1 MNKSTISEAF
11 GQQLASITDGTR
23 YEVKTDSETFISE
36 LEHRIR
42 RVMYS
47 LWMDAQANRLA
58 NSIERRMAAHFQELY
73 EFSYGV
79 TLYDTMEHSAPRK
92 TDTLALMII
101 DEKESYKKRIEHTRQ
116 QYSRFKE
123 ICNQLSE
130 SDKELITS
138 YFEHSHKVEYEIL
151 RECMK
156 RNLSLLENIYHEV
169 DEEKE
174 RAAIKEMKGCTAD
187 EAREYQ
193 EGKQQYIING
203 QLKYMTEE
211 EYAKH
216 ELEQRD
222 SYYERLGL
230 DI

>member
-1 MNKSTISEAF
+1 MDKSTISEEF
-11 GQQLASITDGTR
+11 GKQLASVTAGTI
-23 YEVKTDSETFISE
+23 YDVSPDADDELFISE

-79 TLYDTMEHSAPRK
+79 TLYDTTEHLIPRK

-101 DEKESYKKRIEHTRQ
+101 DEKESYKKRIKHTRQ
-116 QYSRFKE
+116 QYRRFKD
-123 ICNQLSE
+123 ICGQLSE
-130 SDKELITS
+130 SDQELITS
-138 YFEHSHKVEYEIL
+138 YFEHSHKVEYETL

-156 RNLSLLENIYHEV
+156 SNLTLLENIYHEV

-174 RAAIKEMKGCTAD
+174 RAAIKKMKGTAST
-187 EAREYQ
+187 
-193 EGKQQYIING
+193 N
-203 QLKYMTEE
+203 
-211 EYAKH
+211 
-216 ELEQRD
+216 
-222 SYYERLGL
+222 
-230 DI
+230 